1 MKTLFNYSMQV
12 LLFSAVLIILTGSIV
27 TGQDVIVKK
36 NGDEI
41 KAKVEEVLATEIKY
55 RKFENLTGP
64 LYSMAKSE
72 IFMIKYENGSKD
84 VFGADTPVAATSSVS
99 ESSSGQT
106 ATIYF
111 YRPRK
116 FVGSSPEIIV
126 GTAIP
131 DEVIVNLKNGQW
143 FRTDYT
149 HLGQRE
155 LVTGVYS
162 INEKTLIINFEPEKT
177 YYIRCSIMPGMGVQS
192 QIELVD
198 ENTAKNEM
206 ADLKEQKNPK

>member
-1 MKTLFNYSMQV
+1 MKTLFNYSIRI

-27 TGQDVIVKK
+27 IGQDVIVKK

-41 KAKVEEVLATEIKY
+41 KAKVEEVLAAEIKY

-64 LYSMAKSE
+64 VYSMPKSE

-84 VFGADTPVAATSSVS
+84 VFGDETPVSAIPTVP
-99 ESSSGQT
+99 EPSSGQT

-111 YRPRK
+111 YRPSK

-126 GTAIP
+126 GTVIP
-131 DEVIVNLKNGQW
+131 DEVIVKVKNGQW
-143 FRTDYT
+143 FKVDYT
-149 HLGQRE
+149 QLGQRE

-162 INEKTLIINFEPEKT
+162 INEKTLIINFEPGKT
-177 YYIRCSIMPGMGVQS
+177 YYIRCSIMSGMGVQS
-192 QIELVD
+192 EIEQVD
-198 ENTAKNEM
+198 EVTAKNEM
-206 ADLKEQKNPK
+206 TDLKEQKKAK